1 MLQVIACEQGLDYCL
16 RKSRF
21 KASNAGLFLI
31 CSRTFGRFLLGEP
44 EAALFPARSQSRP
57 AALETAMRD
66 SHNMHYG
73 NFFYLV
79 SERLS

>member
-1 MLQVIACEQGLDYCL
+1 MLQATACEQMIDYCL

-21 KASNAGLFLI
+21 RGAKRGLFLI
-31 CSRTFGRFLLGEP
+31 CSRTLARFLLGEP
-44 EAALFPARSQSRP
+44 EAALFHTRGQSHP